1 VCVCVC
7 VLLLLFVV
15 VFLLLCSTQKKP
27 TPNNTTIYIIYSSY
41 IIIVIRPES
50 RTVEIMSR
58 LLLILSLAILQISY
72 GRLMLWMCL
81 EFCDQG
87 DTAANQLAEISRHL
101 NVVSAVSFEKYT
113 LGANCTLLDNELTEV
128 GMIAY
133 SFA

>member
-1 VCVCVC
+1 VRNNIGW
-7 VLLLLFVV
+7 LLQHILKRLKNSFN
-15 VFLLLCSTQKKP
+15 T
-27 TPNNTTIYIIYSSY
+27 NNTIILYN